1 MRKEGLVFLFLC
13 WLCGLWNAAAQTL
26 AEQERLG
33 QERVE
38 LKRRQVPKDV
48 RRNVRLAY
56 PYHVYKDWAKLDTLY
71 SVRVISVNYETVYFD
86 STGEWLRAYRPVR
99 PSELPYKTYLFLKE
113 EFGVYRVLRAY
124 QVQQSDDLAYYS
136 VEMEHKRIHSL
147 KTYLEFDFFGDLTM
161 LDGEPVGGSGQ
172 TEEPE
177 VLSREAMLA
186 LYGDVYD
193 PVAEEAAYA
202 AEAEAAAL
210 AAEVAE
216 MVASAD
222 TLAVSEPDTV
232 MPAVVSDTVAPA
244 DTIVSAMDTRVP
256 MADTVSV
263 EPADT
268 AVSSVVDTAVVLPD
282 TVPLI
287 DTVVPAADTV
297 AVLATDTASVVLP
310 DTASVQPL
318 DTLAV
323 VPADTVAVLATDTVP
338 LIDTV
343 VPAADT
349 VAVLATDTASVQP
362 LDTLAAVPSDTAT
375 PVAPLYPEI
384 VGKNF
389 KKRFPNAEK
398 ITWRLSGEGLYL
410 VTFDQFGQAMA
421 AAFREDGVQVYTA
434 YAFNRK
440 EMPLPIERYLQASA
454 AKMKMTEGWRVVH
467 ESKYKRMFAS
477 SERPKDYYYV
487 VMGRKIPKSKKWQY
501 IRYTFNQN
509 AQFESKSNYVQ
520 PSEK

>member
-287 DTVVPAADTV
+287 DTVVPADTV
-297 AVLATDTASVVLP
+297 TVLATDTLPVVHPDTASVVLP

-318 DTLAV
+318 DTLAA
-323 VPADTVAVLATDTVP
+323 VPA
-338 LIDTV
+338 
-343 VPAADT
+343 
-349 VAVLATDTASVQP
+349 
-362 LDTLAAVPSDTAT
+362 DTAT

>member
-177 VLSREAMLA
+177 VLSREAMLT

-297 AVLATDTASVVLP
+297 AVLATDTASVILP
-310 DTASVQPL
+310 
-318 DTLAV
+318 
-323 VPADTVAVLATDTVP
+323 
-338 LIDTV
+338 
-343 VPAADT
+343 
-349 VAVLATDTASVQP
+349 DTASVQP
-362 LDTLAAVPSDTAT
+362 LDTLAAVPADTAT